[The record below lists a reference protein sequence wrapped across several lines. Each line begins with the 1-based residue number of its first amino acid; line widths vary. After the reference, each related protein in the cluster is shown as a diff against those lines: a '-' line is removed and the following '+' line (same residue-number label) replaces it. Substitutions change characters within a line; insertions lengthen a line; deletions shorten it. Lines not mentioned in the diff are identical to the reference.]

1 MKFVIMEIQLEAMA
15 VLPIEDRLRRVGY
28 VLEEVQPQLMFVLIA
43 LLVYIKMIQPILLFE
58 FLYAETDLRKE
69 MRNVTTPTQSMEM
82 AAKETAQQLRQAGFE
97 LEEVM

>member
-15 VLPIEDRLRRVGY
+15 VLPIEDPLRRVGY

-58 FLYAETDLRKE
+58 FLYVETDLRKE
-69 MRNVTTPTQSMEM
+69 MKNVTTATQSMEM

-97 LEEVM
+97 LEGVM

>member
-1 MKFVIMEIQLEAMA
+1 MKSVIMEIQLEAMD
-15 VLPIEDRLRRVGY
+15 VLPIEDPLRQAGC
-28 VLEEVQPQLMFVLIA
+28 VLEGVQPQLILVLFA

-58 FLYAETDLRKE
+58 FLYVETDLRKE
-69 MRNVTTPTQSMEM
+69 MRNVTTATQSMEM